1 MIRKTI
7 AFIST
12 ILIPVMIYGQ
22 LERIDT
28 TNGVTR
34 EIYNIDKNGLKQGE
48 YIFQYNNRD
57 QVKGTYVDNLKNG
70 KWIYQPDKDFQLVR
84 YYKSDEK
91 DSVWNCFLNNVK
103 YSTQNYIT
111 GESRSYYSNGR
122 LRAQGDSINGVYHY
136 IEYSKRGKIVE
147 QVKSDSIYT
156 DRKEFDKKGNIIE
169 HIIFKNGI
177 PYEIIKTSKQDRP
190 TVYSGDI
197 SKGNGKLQTKIMS
210 YKTGELY
217 VDESIVLKDSKPN
230 GKYEKLNEEGKVLVS
245 GKYQNGY
252 MVDDWTIY
260 DSKTLELD
268 TVLHYSIHDSIEND
282 KNNKLGFMTGKVNII
297 VEDMPEFNGE
307 SFNEFRN
314 FIASNLKYP
323 EEAADMSIQGTVFV
337 QFAIDLNGKV
347 VDAKITKGV
356 DPLLD
361 NEALRVVNLSPY
373 WRPGMQKGVPIK
385 VQFTFPISF
394 TLN

>member
-1 MIRKTI
+1 
-7 AFIST
+7 
-12 ILIPVMIYGQ
+12 
-22 LERIDT
+22 
-28 TNGVTR
+28 
-34 EIYNIDKNGLKQGE
+34 
-48 YIFQYNNRD
+48 
-57 QVKGTYVDNLKNG
+57 
-70 KWIYQPDKDFQLVR
+70 
-84 YYKSDEK
+84 
-91 DSVWNCFLNNVK
+91 
-103 YSTQNYIT
+103 
-111 GESRSYYSNGR
+111 
-122 LRAQGDSINGVYHY
+122 
-136 IEYSKRGKIVE
+136 
-147 QVKSDSIYT
+147 
-156 DRKEFDKKGNIIE
+156 
-169 HIIFKNGI
+169 
-177 PYEIIKTSKQDRP
+177 
-190 TVYSGDI
+190 
-197 SKGNGKLQTKIMS
+197 MS

-373 WRPGMQKGVPIK
+373 WRPGMQKGSVRPKTGGPQPPEPPPGKEARNQVVVIRSFALWHGHCIPAPRK
-385 VQFTFPISF
+385 SARSKSAPSKSRLRHLCGYFTE
-394 TLN
+394 